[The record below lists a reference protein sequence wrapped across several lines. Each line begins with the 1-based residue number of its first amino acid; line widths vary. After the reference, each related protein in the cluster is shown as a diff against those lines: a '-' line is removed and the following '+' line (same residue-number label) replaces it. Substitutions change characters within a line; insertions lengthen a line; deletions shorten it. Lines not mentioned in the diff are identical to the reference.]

1 MIKSL
6 PFSRTYLRIVK
17 KVYLNNPLAGNI
29 KKLYPFIFNILFE
42 VIESLSEESGIMI
55 LETQQSSDTTYRIYD
70 YDRNDKDG
78 NTRDLHLEQSKDVID
93 ISNQDPN
100 TEPIEK
106 HRNGQK
112 FTQFVSNEF
121 FTVEKWDI
129 QGVLD
134 YEKPH
139 DYCLIT
145 VIEGNG
151 KINID
156 GENFEIEKG
165 KHFILTTE
173 DNEIKFEGELS
184 IIVSYSSVE

>member
-70 YDRNDKDG
+70 YDRKDKDG